1 MNLTDVLTTSYHYFY
16 RIYLLKA
23 TEENRNFDISEF
35 KELNARDIHNLTL

>member
-1 MNLTDVLTTSYHYFY
+1 MNLTDILTTSYYYFY
-16 RIYLLKA
+16 RIYLKA

>member
-1 MNLTDVLTTSYHYFY
+1 MNLTDILTTSYHYFY
-16 RIYLLKA
+16 RIYLKV

>member
-1 MNLTDVLTTSYHYFY
+1 MNLTDILTTSYHYFY
-16 RIYLLKA
+16 RIDLKA